1 MAGNTAKYEYLP
13 QSRLQEIMRIFD
25 RRFKSFL
32 FFARAY
38 PGDLQYHVSKLDVL
52 DMIIRVDKRKAYF
65 HYFHDDTEINEYKVA
80 ALYAYW
86 ILKLRP
92 LSITD
97 PRFSTKYDHYDVNEL
112 FAIYLICS
120 TLYQTG
126 RLTKQITGEES
137 YSKKLRYSFRYR
149 NFTIDSLL
157 VLVESINEETF
168 EMK

>member
-1 MAGNTAKYEYLP
+1 
-13 QSRLQEIMRIFD
+13 
-25 RRFKSFL
+25 
-32 FFARAY
+32 
-38 PGDLQYHVSKLDVL
+38 
-52 DMIIRVDKRKAYF
+52 MIIRVDKRKAYY

-92 LSITD
+92 LTITD
-97 PRFSTKYDHYDVNEL
+97 PRFITKRDHCDINEL

-126 RLTKQITGEES
+126 RLAKPITGEES

-149 NFTIDSLL
+149 NFTIDSFI
-157 VLVESINEETF
+157 VLVESINSETF
-168 EMK
+168 DMK